1 MDANRQILFNHPL
14 TAKASLRSFARINQ
28 FAHSTSVRSFV
39 LCVLNQLAPS
49 RIADGFSETVVS
61 HHVLDGK
68 IFKEDRAVAV
78 HKFPA
83 QFVSKVFSSIGN
95 ALVNV
100 SNDLATFGSFVFGVS
115 SLSAS
120 EFVFSTAKE
129 TRIVHSHTIRERG
142 EGGET
147 HINSNR
153 QIMERQ
159 GSRFYFTSK
168 AGIPIPHRIPLNIQ
182 GLDSA
187 FDGAMLDD
195 FQRANFG
202 EKQTLVE
209 KFKTCLR
216 VGETIVSA
224 IA

>member
-1 MDANRQILFNHPL
+1 MDANRQIFFNHPL
-14 TAKASLRSFARINQ
+14 TARASLRSSERINQ

-61 HHVLDGK
+61 HHVFDGK
-68 IFKEDRAVAV
+68 FFKEDRAILVD
-78 HKFPA
+78 KFPA

-100 SNDLATFGSFVFGVS
+100 SNDLATFWGFVFGVS
-115 SLSAS
+115 SLGAS
-120 EFVFSTAKE
+120 EFVFITAKE
-129 TRIVHSHTIRERG
+129 TRIVHSHTVRERG
-142 EGGET
+142 KGCET

-153 QIMERQ
+153 QIIERQ
-159 GSRFYFTSK
+159 GSRFYFAGE
-168 AGIPIPHRIPLNIQ
+168 AGIPIPNRIPLNGQ

-202 EKQTLVE
+202 EKQTIVE